1 MLIAENLDLERRMA
15 AELGSHGSELSSHK
29 QQDDVSSV
37 ITTGEESVIGEED
50 SDKGVISAND

>member
-1 MLIAENLDLERRMA
+1 MLIAENLDVERRMA

-37 ITTGEESVIGEED
+37 ITTGEESITGEED
-50 SDKGVISAND
+50 SDIGVI